1 MWWTSCGERTLE
13 GAEARVF
20 AEALLA
26 LVDEAYLGHFDD
38 YDIGVNAFDRLTYG
52 QKVYIL
58 SIVGNGLLRRDVPR
72 VDLTAVSEGAIAAV
86 FEHLKNMVTIEID
99 MPELGT
105 NWREL
110 VVAARKE
117 AEGENIPA
125 PTCNDLEEWEI
136 EMESLADDILW
147 DADYDD
153 ADLYLDQPPEK
164 AEWLK
169 SMTRIPDNYYLAVAD
184 DLKEEEIAEKLA
196 DLRKLC
202 RAIVEAS

>member
-13 GAEARVF
+13 GAEAKVF
-20 AEALLA
+20 AEALWDL
-26 LVDEAYLGHFDD
+26 LEESNLSESDD
-38 YDIGVNAFDRLTYG
+38 YDLGINSFDRLTYG
-52 QKVYIL
+52 QKVSVL
-58 SIVGNGLLRRDVPR
+58 SIIGNGLLRKDIPR
-72 VDLTAVSEGAIAAV
+72 VDLTAVLEGAIAAL
-86 FEHLKNMVTIEID
+86 FEHLKNLIIIEID

-117 AEGENIPA
+117 VEGEEIPA
-125 PTCNDLEEWEI
+125 PTCNDPEEWQI
-136 EMESLADDILW
+136 EVESLADDILW

-196 DLRKLC
+196 DLTKLC

>member
-13 GAEARVF
+13 GAEAKVF
-20 AEALLA
+20 AETLWDML
-26 LVDEAYLGHFDD
+26 DESNLSEFDD
-38 YDIGVNAFDRLTYG
+38 YDLGIHAFDGLTYG
-52 QKVYIL
+52 QKVSVL

-72 VDLTAVSEGAIAAV
+72 AELTAILEAAIAAV
-86 FEHLKNMVTIEID
+86 FEHMKHLIIIEID

-117 AEGENIPA
+117 TEGEEIPP
-125 PTCNDLEEWEI
+125 PTCNDPDEWEI
-136 EMESLADDILW
+136 EVNSLAEDVLW

-169 SMTRIPDNYYLAVAD
+169 KMARISDNYYLAIAD
-184 DLKEEEIAEKLA
+184 DLKEEDIAEKHTSLI
-196 DLRKLC
+196 KLC
-202 RAIVEAS
+202 RAIVETP

>member
-13 GAEARVF
+13 GAEAKVF
-20 AEALLA
+20 AEALWDML
-26 LVDEAYLGHFDD
+26 DESNLSEFDD
-38 YDIGVNAFDRLTYG
+38 YDLGIHAFDGLTYG
-52 QKVYIL
+52 QKVSVL
-58 SIVGNGLLRRDVPR
+58 SIVGNGLLRKDVPR
-72 VDLTAVSEGAIAAV
+72 AELTAVLEGAIATV
-86 FEHLKNMVTIEID
+86 FEHLKNMIIIEID

-117 AEGENIPA
+117 AEGEEIPP
-125 PTCNDLEEWEI
+125 PTCNNPDEWEI
-136 EMESLADDILW
+136 EVNSLAEDVLW

-153 ADLYLDQPPEK
+153 ADIYLDQPPEK

-169 SMTRIPDNYYLAVAD
+169 GMARIPDNYFLAIAD
-184 DLKEEEIAEKLA
+184 DLNEEQITEKLN

-202 RAIVEAS
+202 CAIVEAN